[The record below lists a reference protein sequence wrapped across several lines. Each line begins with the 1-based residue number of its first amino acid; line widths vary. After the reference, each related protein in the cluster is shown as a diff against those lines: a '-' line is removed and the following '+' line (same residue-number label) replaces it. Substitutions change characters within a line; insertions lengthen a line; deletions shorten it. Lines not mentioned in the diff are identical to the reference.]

1 VPSPLKRVE
10 FHFVVECDK
19 RFCTMGCVCS
29 SLNILKPRL
38 QRCNHLECIF
48 DNGCIKKSKLT
59 DSVTLPSPATEDD
72 TFEGLP
78 QLSRKKEVNLQNEI
92 DELTIRLLQ
101 KDEEVEK
108 LRKIID
114 QQAVLLESKNI
125 MPIKVAKAEEF
136 KMVNGK
142 RVQDGL
148 FVVRCYCKKNF
159 VAVKIVC
166 LLLGLLSFDGKY
178 AE

>member
-1 VPSPLKRVE
+1 MPSPLKQVE

-48 DNGCIKKSKLT
+48 DNGCLKKSKLT

-78 QLSRKKEVNLQNEI
+78 QLSREKEVNLQNEI

-101 KDEEVEK
+101 KDEENEK

-148 FVVRCYCKKNF
+148 FVVRCYCKEKM
-159 VAVKIVC
+159 
-166 LLLGLLSFDGKY
+166 LLLLKLFVCY
-178 AE
+178 

>member
-1 VPSPLKRVE
+1 MPSPLKRVE

-29 SLNILKPRL
+29 SLNILKSRL

-148 FVVRCYCKKNF
+148 FVVRCYCKKKF
-159 VAVKIVC
+159 C
-166 LLLGLLSFDGKY
+166 CC
-178 AE
+178 